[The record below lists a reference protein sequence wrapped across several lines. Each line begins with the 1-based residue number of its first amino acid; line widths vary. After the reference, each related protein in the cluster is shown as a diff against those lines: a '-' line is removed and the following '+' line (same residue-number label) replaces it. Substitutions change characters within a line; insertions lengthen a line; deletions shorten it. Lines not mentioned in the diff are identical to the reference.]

1 MTGFFN
7 PQGFLTAMKQEVTRA
22 NAKNKWSLDDVTYDT
37 TVMSEF
43 TKVEQ
48 VRSGPKEGNGV
59 YVHGLFIDGAGWD
72 TKEGSLVESE
82 PKKLFAPL
90 PVLWVTAMT
99 KGDVK
104 AKRDA
109 MGVLGPND
117 IPCYKYP
124 ARTDRYIIFMVN
136 LPTKVKRPSHWVLRG
151 VALLCVT
158 TD

>member
-1 MTGFFN
+1 M
-7 PQGFLTAMKQEVTRA
+7 
-22 NAKNKWSLDDVTYDT
+22 
-37 TVMSEF
+37 
-43 TKVEQ
+43 
-48 VRSGPKEGNGV
+48 
-59 YVHGLFIDGAGWD
+59 
-72 TKEGSLVESE
+72 ESE

-109 MGVLGPND
+109 MGALGPNE

-124 ARTDRYIIFMVN
+124 ARTDRYIIFMVC

-158 TD
+158 D